1 MRYEID
7 PEGYFV
13 CDDPLH
19 QAPIW
24 VAARPMQ
31 PCIAPRYV
39 GGATNPA
46 TGERAGGAWAETGT
60 PTVESQEQAAAR
72 LTKTIQIRLDEI
84 AAERGYDSIL
94 SLCSYA
100 TSTVER
106 FRLEGQA
113 GVVLRDQCWQLGY
126 SVLAEVEQGLR
137 AMPTDEEA
145 LTMMPAMVWPEF

>member
-1 MRYEID
+1 MRFEID
-7 PEGYFV
+7 GEGHFV

-19 QAPIW
+19 QAPKW
-24 VAARPMQ
+24 VAERPMQ
-31 PCIAPRYV
+31 PCIAPRYE
-39 GGATNPA
+39 GGTADPE
-46 TGERAGGAWAETGT
+46 TGEYSGGAWVETGT
-60 PTVESQEQAAAR
+60 PPVESQAQAAAR
-72 LTKTIQIRLDEI
+72 LTRTIQLRLDEI

-113 GVVLRDQCWQLGY
+113 GVALRDQCWQLGY

-137 AMPTDEEA
+137 VMPTDEEA
-145 LTMMPAMVWPEF
+145 LAMMPAMAWPEL